1 MIRISK
7 QHYPYFVQAVTDV
20 SDKIIIN
27 SIQNAGD
34 IYEISLSAYDEQTI
48 FQLGMKFQ
56 ELSFHPEKTTK
67 EIEMVSHKP
76 KKLIGPTF
84 IKGYYVLII
93 IVISIFMG
101 ILFWGQKLEKQFK
114 EIENTMHPDNIRIKI
129 GNDTIF
135 TNGNGG

>member
-7 QHYPYFVQAVTDV
+7 QHYPYFVQAVTDI
-20 SDKIIIN
+20 SNKIIIN

-34 IYEISLSAYDEQTI
+34 IYEISLSPCDEPTI

-56 ELSFHPEKTTK
+56 ELSSHTEKVAK
-67 EIEMVSHKP
+67 EIETVSYKP
-76 KKLIGPTF
+76 KKLIEPKL
-84 IKGYYVLII
+84 IKGYYILII
-93 IVISIFMG
+93 ILTFIFIG
-101 ILFWGQKLEKQFK
+101 SLFWGQKLEKQFK
-114 EIENTMHPDNIRIKI
+114 EIENTMHPDSIRIKI